1 VEKAEAETLMSKR
14 NAAQINDE
22 KLDAGSEG
30 LQKRTLASKITL
42 ERKNAK
48 ASKSS
53 RHGTPD
59 KKRAEASRG
68 LLWRARGRTKLSHI

>member
-1 VEKAEAETLMSKR
+1 MTSKF
-14 NAAQINDE
+14 
-22 KLDAGSEG
+22 
-30 LQKRTLASKITL
+30 TL
-42 ERKNAK
+42 ETKNAK

-59 KKRAEASRG
+59 KKRAAVSRG